1 MILLYKGL
9 AATLAFK
16 GMTHF
21 QESLGD
27 GKDMFDVYLQSVPFK
42 LNSMAVA
49 FGEVFFLECYLRR
62 IDHCKCQKTRA
73 VFEKLGLLY
82 AAWNVIEKAGE
93 IRTDDLLTSDQ
104 LNQLKERIMSLCS
117 ALVPEV
123 MPLTT
128 LPDFYDYNIFGHE
141 DFYEKFLGVLV

>member
-1 MILLYKGL
+1 M
-9 AATLAFK
+9 
-16 GMTHF
+16 
-21 QESLGD
+21 
-27 GKDMFDVYLQSVPFK
+27 PFK

-62 IDHCKCQKTRA
+62 IGHCKCQKTRA

-93 IRTDDLLTSDQ
+93 FRTDDLLTSDQ
-104 LNQLKERIMSLCS
+104 LNQLKERVMSLCD

-128 LPDFYDYNIFGHE
+128 LPDFYEYNIFGHE
-141 DFYEKFLGVLV
+141 DFYEKFLGVLVQEKGAFEKVKNWKECFVPEPELPLGAPK